1 MTQFFDIATLISAV
15 AVLVALVNIITQV
28 LKGSFDNLPTSLL
41 AIIISMIV
49 TLVGFFMYCAI
60 KDISVTWYYITGA
73 IAVGFMVA
81 YAAMFGFD
89 KLKEILKGLESNE

>member
-1 MTQFFDIATLISAV
+1 
-15 AVLVALVNIITQV
+15 
-28 LKGSFDNLPTSLL
+28 
-41 AIIISMIV
+41 
-49 TLVGFFMYCAI
+49 MYCAI

-89 KLKEILKGLESNE
+89 KLKEILKGLETNE